1 MKRRMTVVALA
12 SVVGAC
18 VSVVPVVG
26 ARAQTSSQSEIDQL
40 KATIDQLNE
49 RVKALEARAAAAA
62 PVTPPNAPAVGAP
75 AVYAPLSAPGPA
87 ITASDFSPPT
97 ASAAQAPAP
106 AALAQTAPA
115 EQPPSP
121 VRTAIPSVQTPPPTS
136 QGLEA
141 ESTHALE
148 RALVVTG
155 NLLLPE
161 NIFEI
166 QPSLGYTY
174 AEALSTIVTG
184 PGTIAT
190 QRIRTDEATATLTF
204 RYGLPWASQFD
215 LSLPS
220 PTWVRTGSNAGPTI
234 QNGESTGGLTDMT
247 IGLDHQFLNDG
258 PWRPAAIGFITWKPP
273 TSTGNILN
281 FFAPSTTSVRPF
293 NRAIG
298 YELLEAGFNLV
309 KRKDPLVFTAGYSH
323 DFVFNGER
331 NGFSVDPGDTN
342 NFSAGAILAVTPD
355 VSLRAGLAATYQDPA
370 KINNIKVLGSD
381 DVIASFTGGASIT
394 LTSQILLDVAVTTG
408 LTPEANNF
416 GVAVSLPIRF

>member
-18 VSVVPVVG
+18 ASVVPLVG
-26 ARAQTSSQSEIDQL
+26 ACAQTSSQSEIDEL

-49 RVKALEARAAAAA
+49 RVKALEAREAAGA
-62 PVTPPNAPAVGAP
+62 PVTPPNAPAVGTP
-75 AVYAPLSAPGPA
+75 AVYAPLAAPGPA
-87 ITASDFSPPT
+87 ITSSDFSSPT
-97 ASAAQAPAP
+97 ASTAP
-106 AALAQTAPA
+106 AALAQAAPA
-115 EQPPSP
+115 GQPPSP
-121 VRTAIPSVQTPPPTS
+121 VRTAVPSVQPPPAS
-136 QGLEA
+136 PGLEA

-155 NLLLPE
+155 NLLLPK
-161 NIFEI
+161 NTFEI

-174 AEALSTIVTG
+174 AEALSTVVTS

-220 PTWVRTGSNAGPTI
+220 PTWVRTGSNAGTTI

-247 IGLDHQFLNDG
+247 IGLDHQFLDDR
-258 PWRPAAIGFITWKPP
+258 PWQPAAIGFITWKPP

-281 FFAPSTTSVRPF
+281 FFAPSTTNVRPF

-298 YELLEAGFNLV
+298 YDLIEAGFNLV

-323 DFVFNGER
+323 DFIFNGER
-331 NGFSVDPGDTN
+331 NGFSVDPGDAN
-342 NFSAGAILAVTPD
+342 NFNAGAILAVTPD
-355 VSLRAGLAATYQDPA
+355 VSLRAGFAATYQDPA
-370 KINNIKVLGSD
+370 KINGIKVLGSD

-394 LTSQILLDVAVTTG
+394 LTSQILLDLAVNTG

-416 GVAVSLPIRF
+416 GFTVSLPIRF